1 MNKNVKAKIGLPHK
15 TKPSIILFSILL
27 ISLYFSNEATKPFLL
42 YTKSRSK
49 TCFFYIYKTSSNSSA
64 TFITSRPFSIA

>member
-27 ISLYFSNEATKPFLL
+27 ISLYFSNVAAKPFLL

-49 TCFFYIYKTSSNSSA
+49 TCFF
-64 TFITSRPFSIA
+64 TFIKHHQNHQPHL